1 MRKSIKICLLIIILM
16 VILVLSPQGKAS
28 IKAVLFIPQILPD
41 IPVKPLEYL
50 SGTPIRQEIVFT
62 SSVGISEGDIYL
74 PSGDGVH
81 PGVVFF
87 MGIVPPER
95 DEERIV
101 ALAEGLARTGMV
113 VLIPWLDTQTHN
125 RLMADDIEILVD
137 GFEYLQNHERTDRTR
152 VGMGGICTGA
162 SMAVVAAQSS
172 RINEEVD
179 FINSFAGYYDAFDL
193 VKATASA
200 TKFQSGTSVDWAPD
214 KLTKNMVTTHLIE
227 GAELDDREILMEIL
241 NSGIWNQ
248 TQFESLSESGRS
260 VLTLITG
267 PNLSEAQKAIN
278 GLNNKTVTFLEAIS
292 PSTNISMLKA
302 DVLLMHDLHDRLVPA
317 EESRR
322 FAEGVRKHGVEVYH
336 TEFSLFQNAVQVHTN
351 EANETSTIHFIK
363 EAFKLYKHMYRIMR
377 LSS

>member
-50 SGTPIRQEIVFT
+50 CGTPIRQEIVFT

-152 VGMGGICTGA
+152 VGMGL
-162 SMAVVAAQSS
+162 S
-172 RINEEVD
+172 
-179 FINSFAGYYDAFDL
+179 
-193 VKATASA
+193 
-200 TKFQSGTSVDWAPD
+200 
-214 KLTKNMVTTHLIE
+214 LIH
-227 GAELDDREILMEIL
+227 I
-241 NSGIWNQ
+241 
-248 TQFESLSESGRS
+248 
-260 VLTLITG
+260 
-267 PNLSEAQKAIN
+267 
-278 GLNNKTVTFLEAIS
+278 
-292 PSTNISMLKA
+292 
-302 DVLLMHDLHDRLVPA
+302 
-317 EESRR
+317 
-322 FAEGVRKHGVEVYH
+322 
-336 TEFSLFQNAVQVHTN
+336 
-351 EANETSTIHFIK
+351 
-363 EAFKLYKHMYRIMR
+363 
-377 LSS
+377 